1 MSLLIN
7 TCSLTLGFFSGITAY
22 KQQQVDYKLLGI
34 FYLCVS
40 PYQFVKAYT
49 SMDIVNKIQI
59 KYIKPSIIIFSGLT
73 VVSVFN
79 ASIFGTG
86 YVLGSSYARMSDS
99 SKLE

>member
-7 TCSLTLGFFSGITAY
+7 TCGLTLGFFSGVTAY
-22 KQQQVDYKLLGI
+22 KQKQVDYKLLGI

-40 PYQFVKAYT
+40 PYQFVNVYT
-49 SMDIVNKIQI
+49 NINVVNKIQFN
-59 KYIKPSIIIFSGLT
+59 YTRPSIIILSGLT
-73 VVSVFN
+73 VVSIVN

-86 YVLGSSYARMSDS
+86 YVLGNSYARMSDS

>member
-7 TCSLTLGFFSGITAY
+7 TCNLTLGFFSGITAY
-22 KQQQVDYKLLGI
+22 KQHQVDYKLLGM

-40 PYQFVKAYT
+40 PYQFVSVFTNMDVVSKIKFNYT
-49 SMDIVNKIQI
+49 N
-59 KYIKPSIIIFSGLT
+59 PSIIIFSGLT
-73 VVSVFN
+73 VVSIVN

-86 YVLGSSYARMSDS
+86 YVLGNSYARMSDS

>member
-22 KQQQVDYKLLGI
+22 KQKQVDYKLLGA
-34 FYLCVS
+34 FYLCVT
-40 PYQFVKAYT
+40 PYQFVNVYT
-49 SMDIVNKIQI
+49 NMDVVNKI
-59 KYIKPSIIIFSGLT
+59 KFNYTRPSIIILSGLT
-73 VVSVFN
+73 VVSIVN

-86 YVLGSSYARMSDS
+86 YVLGNSYAKMKDS

>member
-1 MSLLIN
+1 
-7 TCSLTLGFFSGITAY
+7 
-22 KQQQVDYKLLGI
+22 
-34 FYLCVS
+34 
-40 PYQFVKAYT
+40 
-49 SMDIVNKIQI
+49 MDIVNKIQI

-86 YVLGSSYARMSDS
+86 YVLGNSYAKMKDS